1 MDNKTIIIAQSG
13 QPCAGSGVASREALI
28 LDTIKS
34 MHWPGKTMARRAAS
48 AVRALFKWMVQTG
61 RSELDKLTLADIREH
76 YISRMCSVSYAKS
89 IRYGMKLAFRCLA
102 DSGCVGI
109 DCNAIFSLK
118 VATRNRLLPAM
129 PPEDIAKL
137 LESIDRNTPR
147 GKRDYAFILIGA
159 AFGLRCCDIATLR
172 LGDMDWRSGTISIV
186 QSKTG
191 LPTTLPLLEGVGEA
205 LKDYILNAREKCS
218 SDFVFVASDGTG
230 RCIPRGTIQKAF
242 AAYARKAGITRAA
255 GDGLGFHSLRRSVGK
270 RLVLGGVSLPT
281 ISQVLG
287 HGSINSAERYINL
300 SEDELRSCA
309 LDFTL
314 VGEGGAS
321 WK

>member
-1 MDNKTIIIAQSG
+1 MSNKIVIVAQSG
-13 QPCAGSGVASREALI
+13 QPDAGSEVVDRESTI
-28 LDTIKS
+28 LDSIKS
-34 MHWPGKTMARRAAS
+34 RHWPGKTMARRAAS
-48 AVRALFKWMVQTG
+48 AVRALFKWMAQTG

-76 YISRMCSVSYAKS
+76 YIARMRSVSYAKS
-89 IRYGMKLAFRCLA
+89 IRYGMKLAFRHLA
-102 DSGCVGI
+102 DSGYISI

-137 LESIDRNTPR
+137 LESIDRNTVR
-147 GKRDYAFILIGA
+147 GKRDYAFILVGA

-172 LGDMDWRSGTISIV
+172 LCDIDWRSGTISIV

-191 LPTTLPLLEGVGEA
+191 LPTILPLLEGVGES
-205 LKDYILNAREKCS
+205 LKDYILNARGKCS
-218 SDFVFVASDGTG
+218 GDFVFAASDGTG
-230 RCIPRGTIQKAF
+230 RCIPPGTIRKAF
-242 AAYARKAGITRAA
+242 AVHARKAGITRAS

-287 HGSINSAERYINL
+287 HGSVNSAERYINL
-300 SEDELRSCA
+300 SEDRLRSCA

-314 VGEGGAS
+314 VGEGGSS